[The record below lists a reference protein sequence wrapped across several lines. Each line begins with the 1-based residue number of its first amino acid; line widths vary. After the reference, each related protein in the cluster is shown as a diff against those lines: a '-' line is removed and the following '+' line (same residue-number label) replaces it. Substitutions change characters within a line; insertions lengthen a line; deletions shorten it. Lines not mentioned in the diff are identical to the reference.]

1 MTLADLEERA
11 IAAALTRFNNNR
23 TRAARALGI
32 SVRTLQR
39 KLGAKNA
46 GEAAEPE
53 GAVADHSEPV
63 VEESAPPAPT
73 NAATP
78 DHLVGSSSS

>member
-11 IAAALTRFNNNR
+11 IAAALGRFNNNR

-46 GEAAEPE
+46 QDGAEGEAGADSADADTQSPDEP
-53 GAVADHSEPV
+53 
-63 VEESAPPAPT
+63 
-73 NAATP
+73 TP
-78 DHLVGSSSS
+78 DSLVSSNS